1 VKPAMPLSAKQTE
14 LMSGKH
20 AVAPKRIL
28 VVEDEMMVA
37 MLVEDMLTDLGHT
50 VIAVASHMDRA
61 VEYAERGEFDL
72 AILDLNLNGEKS
84 YPVAEALRARKVP
97 FLFATGYGEGVLPED
112 FRNVPTLQKPFVS
125 EQLQYAL
132 DLLAAGKTA
141 D

>member
-1 VKPAMPLSAKQTE
+1 MPLSAKQTE

-20 AVAPKRIL
+20 AAAPKRIL

-50 VIAVASHMDRA
+50 VVALASRMDRA

-97 FLFATGYGEGVLPED
+97 FLFATGYGEGVLPEI
-112 FRNVPTLQKPFVS
+112 FRDVPTLQKPFVS
-125 EQLQYAL
+125 GQLQYAL
-132 DLLAAGKTA
+132 DLLAVGKTA